1 MIQDPSYTACAASDS
16 SAAQLTTLRQTHR
29 ALLAARAK
37 QFAQAPFSKAEMF
50 NEALFALW
58 RASEKF
64 QGSPLEERAKFN
76 AYADRCICNH
86 LSKIK
91 RRYFRKEIAAK
102 ALEVS
107 NEAAVWDLDTET
119 DMNRLTAEG
128 LGIKTATEHSPAE
141 DAQNVEIYARLNVAI
156 SKLNQKQQAVIVQ
169 RFYYGRS
176 LDEAGQCVGL
186 SARSASVYEHR
197 ALETLRRQLPA
208 EFAQHFHQ
216 GSN

>member
-1 MIQDPSYTACAASDS
+1 MIRDPSYTAGAASDAS
-16 SAAQLTTLRQTHR
+16 TAQLTTLRQTHR

-37 QFAQAPFSKAEMF
+37 QFAQAPFSEAEMF

-58 RASEKF
+58 RASGKF

-76 AYADRCICNH
+76 AYADRCIRNH

-91 RRYFRKEIAAK
+91 RHYFRKEIAAK
-102 ALEVS
+102 ALELS
-107 NEAAVWDLDTET
+107 NEEAVWYLDTET
-119 DMNRLTAEG
+119 NMNRLTAEG
-128 LGIKTATEHSPAE
+128 LGIEAATERSPAE
-141 DAQNVEIYARLNVAI
+141 DAENFEIYARLNVAVAN
-156 SKLNQKQQAVIVQ
+156 LNEKQQAVIVQ

-176 LDEAGQCVGL
+176 LDEAGQCAGL

-208 EFAQHFHQ
+208 EFAHNFHR